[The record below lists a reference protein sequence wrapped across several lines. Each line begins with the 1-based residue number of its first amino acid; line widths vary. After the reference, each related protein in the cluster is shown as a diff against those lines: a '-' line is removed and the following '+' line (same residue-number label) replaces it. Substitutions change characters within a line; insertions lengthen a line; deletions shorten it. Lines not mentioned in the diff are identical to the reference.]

1 MTTYTLIKT
10 RFKEGIWE
18 GLVTADTPDA
28 PAPDINVTLLD
39 RPVPDVTVMETTAP
53 GRYALQFPIP
63 REAIGD
69 GVQTLLISDQSSG
82 DVLESFSIM
91 AGEVLSDD
99 FRSEVTLLRA
109 ELDLL
114 KRAFRRHCLETM

>member
-18 GLVTADTPDA
+18 GLLTGETPDA
-28 PAPDINVTLLD
+28 PAPDIGVSLLD
-39 RPVPDVTVMETTAP
+39 RAVPDVSVTETTAP

-69 GVQTLLISDQSSG
+69 GVQTLMISDLRSG
-82 DVLESFSIM
+82 EVLDSFSIM

-99 FRSEVTLLRA
+99 FRSEVSLLRA